1 MSKPHSLQRVLLAAA
16 GTATLVTLG
25 ACSSEVKVERV
36 VYDPPATVASSD
48 STQTPLPSMLQSQP
62 SALQASQRSGDAA
75 FNQRNLPPHLS
86 TLAQARDAL
95 EKIYDIDAELVASSI
110 DEDPNKIHSLSMIA
124 DFDRQHAQTLKII
137 IDRFGW
143 PTRELVGLKAVQGA
157 YIAIQHA
164 GHDPYFQSDCLA
176 LIKDQVNQ
184 GELPG
189 AFLALMTDRVAISRG
204 DPQIFGTQMT
214 MSPDSSGVM
223 QAVPSAIIWKA
234 DQLDARRDQLGMPAH
249 SRFIEAIELAY
260 FKSIH
265 QADQRLSSVPTD

>member
-1 MSKPHSLQRVLLAAA
+1 MSKPHLLHRVLLAAA

-36 VYDPPATVASSD
+36 VYDPPSTVASSE
-48 STQTPLPSMLQSQP
+48 SSQTPLPSMLQSQP
-62 SALQASQRSGDAA
+62 TAQQSSDAA
-75 FNQRNLPPHLS
+75 FNQRNLSPHLS

-110 DEDPNKIHSLSMIA
+110 NEDPNKIHSLSMIA

-164 GHDPYFQSDCLA
+164 GHDPHFQSDCLA
-176 LIKDQVNQ
+176 LIQEQVNQ
-184 GELPG
+184 GQLPG
-189 AFLALMTDRVAISRG
+189 AFYALMTDRVSISRG
-204 DPQIFGTQMT
+204 DPQIYGTQMT
-214 MSPDSSGVM
+214 MAPDDAGVM
-223 QAVPSAIIWKA
+223 QAVPSAFIWKA
-234 DQLDARRDQLGMPAH
+234 DQLDQRRAELGMPTH
-249 SRFIEAIELAY
+249 DRFIQAIEIAY
-260 FKSIH
+260 FKSID

>member
-1 MSKPHSLQRVLLAAA
+1 MSKPHLLNRVLLAAA

-36 VYDPPATVASSD
+36 VYDPPASVASSE
-48 STQTPLPSMLQSQP
+48 STQTPLPSMLQSEPTQ
-62 SALQASQRSGDAA
+62 SVTLDS
-75 FNQRNLPPHLS
+75 RNPLPHLS
-86 TLAQARDAL
+86 TLAQAREAL

-164 GHDPYFQSDCLA
+164 GHDPHFQSDCLA

-214 MSPDSSGVM
+214 MAPDDAGVM
-223 QAVPSAIIWKA
+223 QAVPSAIIWKQ
-234 DQLDARRDQLGMPAH
+234 DQLDQRRAKLGMPAH

-260 FKSIH
+260 FKSVD